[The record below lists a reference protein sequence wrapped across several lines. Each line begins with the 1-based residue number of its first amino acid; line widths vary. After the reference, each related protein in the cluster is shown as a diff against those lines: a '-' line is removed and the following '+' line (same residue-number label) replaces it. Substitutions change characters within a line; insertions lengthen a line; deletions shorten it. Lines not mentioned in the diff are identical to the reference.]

1 VPQWLSLNSVVL
13 TLLLLQVLQAA
24 SERVFVPLTVGGGI
38 RGFSAAGKD
47 YPALTVASEYFRC
60 G

>member
-1 VPQWLSLNSVVL
+1 
-13 TLLLLQVLQAA
+13 VLQAA

-60 G
+60 GCSWV